1 MFLRDLKNIYN
12 CVQTNNLHNAE
23 RHAMNML
30 YMFNNVQYGGNDLE
44 NLLKEYINP
53 RLDKFFK
60 QQKTMNDYVLVSL
73 KFIDY
78 IRNFIEK
85 SNIENTE
92 QLKTLLDEIRNILT
106 KHLDK

>member
-1 MFLRDLKNIYN
+1 
-12 CVQTNNLHNAE
+12 
-23 RHAMNML
+23 
-30 YMFNNVQYGGNDLE
+30 VQYGGNDLE